1 MKKNKKKINWFLIAS
16 ILYFISAIV
25 LFIGKDNNGMAITN
39 LSLGSCFLCLSQSNS
54 DKNAK
59 DDKDNKE

>member
-1 MKKNKKKINWFLIAS
+1 MKENKKKINWFLIAA
-16 ILYFISAIV
+16 ILYYISAII

-39 LSLGSCFLCLSQSNS
+39 LCLGSCFLCLSQSNS